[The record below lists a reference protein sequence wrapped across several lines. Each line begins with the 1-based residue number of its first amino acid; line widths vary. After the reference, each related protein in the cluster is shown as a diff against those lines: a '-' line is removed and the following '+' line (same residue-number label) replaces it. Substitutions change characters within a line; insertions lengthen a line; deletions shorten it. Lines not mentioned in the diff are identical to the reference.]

1 VIRILL
7 TLVLPFL
14 LPSAL
19 YLLWLAAMRRTA
31 FASGWGALPWSWLL
45 GAGVVLTALILFIVS
60 VQFGNAPGGTYIPP
74 RVVGGQLE
82 PAHVVPPPPRP

>member
-7 TLVLPFL
+7 TIVLPFL
-14 LPSAL
+14 LPSVL
-19 YLLWLAAMRRTA
+19 YVLWLAAMRRAA
-31 FASGWGALPWSWLL
+31 FAAGWGSLPWLWLL

-60 VQFGNAPGGTYIPP
+60 VQFGSAPGGTYVPP

-82 PAHVVPPPPRP
+82 PAHVVPPLPRP